1 MEAEAKLL
9 AKERERERERDH
21 IYWHDQYDGGAKILG
36 GEALHNHPTTRVVI
50 AHQLVQR

>member
-9 AKERERERERDH
+9 AEERERDH
-21 IYWHDQYDGGAKILG
+21 IYWHDQYDCGAKILG
-36 GEALHNHPTTRVVI
+36 GEALRNHPTTRVVT